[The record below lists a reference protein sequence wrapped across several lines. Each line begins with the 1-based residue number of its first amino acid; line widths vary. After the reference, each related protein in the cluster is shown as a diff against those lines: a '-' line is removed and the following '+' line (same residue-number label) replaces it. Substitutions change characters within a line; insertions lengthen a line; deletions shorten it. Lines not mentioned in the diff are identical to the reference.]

1 MDMKRKAAIAAA
13 LMIVLTTAPA
23 VSADESKQVYD
34 PDKPVW
40 TTSSEMTSSES
51 TSDGAFTLSGNYGT
65 VEYGS
70 GKSLIVKL
78 TSNSGTASVTGVT
91 VQRKTSG
98 KWVTAAKK
106 NGGKLTSTSNSAA
119 KGQSITFTFTP
130 DLYFAKAVPGDHRLA
145 FTITDGS
152 GSSRNIYYVFNIV
165 NNAEVTTDQASY
177 DLMNTDTIRFT
188 ARLNTECELYPQ
200 VNELYYYENK
210 KWVLVLP
217 KKSAL
222 VSTDTKTVES
232 GSTFESTLDLTRY
245 NHNRMKSGKYKAV
258 LGDDVSVE
266 FTMYRP
272 IDIKGTQ
279 VQSNGTTIRF
289 VFTNKSNSAA
299 KITAISALWYAE
311 PSSGKWRAL
320 SPVGSTS
327 YSLSVSKGKHKT
339 RDVSVSDMYGKLKRG
354 SYRMQVTMDDGTE
367 VYGYF
372 NVIE

>member
-1 MDMKRKAAIAAA
+1 MKRKAAIAAA

-78 TSNSGTASVTGVT
+78 TSNS
-91 VQRKTSG
+91 
-98 KWVTAAKK
+98 
-106 NGGKLTSTSNSAA
+106 AA

-130 DLYFAKAVPGDHRLA
+130 DLYFAKNVPGDHRLA

-266 FTMYRP
+266 FNMYRP

>member
-1 MDMKRKAAIAAA
+1 MKRKAAIAAA

-91 VQRKTSG
+91 VQRKTGG

-177 DLMNTDTIRFT
+177 DLMSTDTIHRPPQHRVRAVPPGKRDLLLREQEMGAGAPQKERT
-188 ARLNTECELYPQ
+188 GVNGYKDGRERLHL
-200 VNELYYYENK
+200 
-210 KWVLVLP
+210 
-217 KKSAL
+217 
-222 VSTDTKTVES
+222 
-232 GSTFESTLDLTRY
+232 
-245 NHNRMKSGKYKAV
+245 
-258 LGDDVSVE
+258 
-266 FTMYRP
+266 
-272 IDIKGTQ
+272 
-279 VQSNGTTIRF
+279 
-289 VFTNKSNSAA
+289 
-299 KITAISALWYAE
+299 
-311 PSSGKWRAL
+311 
-320 SPVGSTS
+320 
-327 YSLSVSKGKHKT
+327 
-339 RDVSVSDMYGKLKRG
+339 
-354 SYRMQVTMDDGTE
+354 
-367 VYGYF
+367 
-372 NVIE
+372 